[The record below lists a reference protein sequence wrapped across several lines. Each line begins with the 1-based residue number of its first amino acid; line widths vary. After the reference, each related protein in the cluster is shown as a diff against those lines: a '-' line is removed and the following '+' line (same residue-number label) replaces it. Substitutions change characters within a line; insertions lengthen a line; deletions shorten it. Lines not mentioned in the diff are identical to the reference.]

1 VTASRTKRALV
12 LGSNGQDGSFLV
24 EHLLRRGYSVV
35 ALSRQR
41 SGRTG
46 AGHAACQ
53 PVCQDLRRIGEFSE
67 LLAEMRPDLIFH
79 FAAVHGRSGTQY
91 EAVWQDML
99 AVNVEVVHTCLEYLR
114 NHQPGGV
121 LVYAGSSKIFGPR
134 LPSLITEQSP
144 RSSTCL
150 YTVTKNAALDLIE
163 CYRRDHGIKASV
175 LHFFHHESERRGK
188 EFFIPKL
195 VSTLHAALLDRNA
208 RVEFDTLQF
217 HSDWGSAREYTDIAV
232 DVAERSP
239 SGDAVV
245 ATGRTLLARALAQ
258 QLFASHGLD
267 YRTHLIERA
276 GGEPSD
282 RPFQVST
289 DGLAGLIGRVPTV
302 GILDVCETMLTA
314 LRRPEYEEV
323 S

>member
-1 VTASRTKRALV
+1 MTTPRNKRALV
-12 LGSNGQDGSFLV
+12 LGSNGQDGSYLV
-24 EHLLRRGYSVV
+24 EHLLRRGYSVI

-41 SGRTG
+41 SARTG
-46 AGHAACQ
+46 ADHPLCQ
-53 PVCQDLRRIGEFSE
+53 SVCQDLRRIAEFVE
-67 LLAEMRPDLIFH
+67 LLTTLRPDVIFH
-79 FAAVHGRSGTQY
+79 FAAVHGRSGTRY

-99 AVNVEVVHTCLEYLR
+99 AVNVEVVHGCLEYLR
-114 NHQPGGV
+114 NHQPDGV
-121 LVYAGSSKIFGPR
+121 LIYAGSSKIFGPN
-134 LPSLITEQSP
+134 LPPLITEQSL

-195 VSTLHAALLDRNA
+195 VAGLHTALLDNA
-208 RVEFDTLQF
+208 HRTEFDTLQF
-217 HSDWGSAREYTDIAV
+217 HSDWGSAREYMDIVV
-232 DVAERSP
+232 DLAERSP
-239 SGDAVV
+239 TSDAIV
-245 ATGRTLLARALAQ
+245 ATGRTVLARTLAQ
-258 QLFASHGLD
+258 QLFARHGLD
-267 YRTHLIERA
+267 YRAHLSERRE
-276 GGEPSD
+276 GDPTD

-302 GILDVCETMLTA
+302 GILEVCETILTA
-314 LRRPEYEEV
+314 LRRREYEEV